1 MSNIVEAGRT
11 YQNGK
16 REGLALAA
24 FALAIVA
31 FINLLGF
38 EKSLLAGVLAIMAL
52 RRGGTDLRA
61 PRWAKP
67 AVAIAIVHIM
77 TVATVVVLFRDKLS
91 QLFLLLH
98 KLS

>member
-1 MSNIVEAGRT
+1 MSNIPEAGLT
-11 YQNGK
+11 YQDGK

-31 FINLLGF
+31 FINLLGI
-38 EKSLLAGVLAIMAL
+38 EKSLLAGVLAILAL
-52 RRGGTDLRA
+52 QSGSTGLRA

-67 AVAIAIVHIM
+67 AVAIAIVHLM
-77 TVATVVVLFRDKLS
+77 TVVTVVVLLGDKLG